1 MRTVPIGY
9 DNRYHLF
16 YYKVSM
22 AKILTGFN
30 KQTINLLGEM
40 VRTDFKL
47 RYQNSALGYLWS
59 LLKPLFLFTI
69 LYVVFTMILGIG
81 EGIPAYGVYKLIGV
95 LLWSFFSESTNRS
108 VTSITGKSS
117 LIRKISIP
125 KYLVVLASVLNSF
138 TNFLL
143 SSVIIIIFMIVV
155 PDVEVTFSMF
165 PLLLLLVVQ
174 LFVIATS
181 ISFILSA
188 MFVRFRD
195 ISYIWEVIAQGL
207 FYGSGVIF
215 PLQLA
220 PEAIR
225 GLLLLN
231 PIAQIIHDIRRILV
245 YPGTIQLYDV
255 VAWPLWAVP
264 FAITAAL
271 AVFAV
276 FYFRKQSVTF
286 AEDL

>member
-1 MRTVPIGY
+1 M
-9 DNRYHLF
+9 
-16 YYKVSM
+16 
-22 AKILTGFN
+22 
-30 KQTINLLGEM
+30 NLLAEM

-69 LYVVFTMILGIG
+69 LYIVFTMILGIG
-81 EGIPAYGVYKLIGV
+81 ENIPAYGVYKLIGV

-138 TNFLL
+138 ANFLL
-143 SSVIIIIFMIVV
+143 SGIIIIVFMIAV
-155 PDVEVTFSMF
+155 PEVQVTWSMM
-165 PLLLLLVVQ
+165 PLMILLVAQ

-188 MFVRFRD
+188 MYVKFRD
-195 ISYIWEVIAQGL
+195 ISYIWEVIAQAL

-231 PIAQIIHDIRRILV
+231 PVAQIIHDIRRILV
-245 YPGTIQLYDV
+245 YPETIQLYDV
-255 VAWPLWAVP
+255 LPWPLWLVP
-264 FAITAAL
+264 FAITAAAL
-271 AVFAV
+271 VFAV
-276 FYFRKQSVTF
+276 YYFRKQSVTF
-286 AEDL
+286 AENL

>member
-1 MRTVPIGY
+1 
-9 DNRYHLF
+9 
-16 YYKVSM
+16 M

-30 KQTINLLGEM
+30 RQTMNLLAEM

-47 RYQNSALGYLWS
+47 RYQSSVLGYLWS

-81 EGIPAYGVYKLIGV
+81 DDIPAYGVYKLLGV

-108 VTSITGKSS
+108 ITSITGKSN
-117 LIRKISIP
+117 LIRKINIP

-138 TNFLL
+138 ANFLL

-155 PDVEVTFSMF
+155 PTVEVTFSML
-165 PLLLLLVVQ
+165 PLMLLLVAQ
-174 LFVIATS
+174 LFILATC

-188 MFVRFRD
+188 MYVKFRD
-195 ISYIWEVIAQGL
+195 ISYIWEVIAQAL

-220 PEAIR
+220 PESIR

-231 PIAQIIHDIRRILV
+231 PIAQIIHDMRRILV
-245 YPGTIQLYDV
+245 YPETIQLYDV
-255 VAWPLWAVP
+255 LPWPFWLVP
-264 FAITAAL
+264 FAITAAI
-271 AVFAV
+271 AAFAV